1 MTSVNA
7 LNLQTSIWK
16 GLRWHCR
23 KGGSKASHY
32 IIEARSAAHRTVCC
46 RCAHRSRAAVG
57 ASNAK
62 SQPGDAQG
70 HSAWSIEDFSEHA
83 KSTTELLKGVNA
95 ALAIVNYSHGVNIFD
110 IDSTEAIHQ
119 IPKSTTPPLCD

>member
-1 MTSVNA
+1 MARKLAITS
-7 LNLQTSIWK
+7 
-16 GLRWHCR
+16 LRHDQQHTEQFV
-23 KGGSKASHY
+23 G
-32 IIEARSAAHRTVCC
+32 

-95 ALAIVNYSHGVNIFD
+95 ALAIVNYSHGVNNFD